1 MTHPLI
7 PDILELATPIA
18 AQLNLDIVE
27 AIFQTNQSPPILRI
41 DIRNRHQ
48 VDTGLDDCEQMSH
61 SLDAALEESGL
72 MPGAYVLEVSSPG
85 INPTL
90 STDRDFT
97 VFKGFMVEA
106 ELADAYK
113 NKTTWIGQ
121 LMSRDEA
128 SITLSQK
135 GRPVKIPRDLVSAVR
150 LSNQT
155 PA

>member
-7 PDILELATPIA
+7 PDILELAKPIA

-27 AIFQTNQSPPILRI
+27 AIFQTNQSPPVLRI

-61 SLDAALEESGL
+61 SLDAALEASEL

-90 STDRDFT
+90 ATDRDFT

-106 ELADAYK
+106 ELADPYK

-121 LMSRDEA
+121 LMSRDDTH
-128 SITLSQK
+128 ITLSQK
-135 GRPVKIPRDLVSAVR
+135 GRPIKIPRTLIAAVR
-150 LSNQT
+150 LSNQA